1 MSERTIPIFD
11 SDTHVTEPPD
21 LWTSRVASKWG
32 DLVPHVRFDPGNA
45 GEDKDGISLLST
57 QAEDAWYIGE
67 EKIAG
72 AASSAPAGWK
82 EPYPSH
88 PPTLA
93 EALPS
98 TYDASE
104 RLKYMD
110 EMGIAANVLFPNVAG
125 LGSQI
130 FLKLKEP
137 KLMLECA
144 RAYND
149 FLIDW
154 VAPDP
159 KRFVPM
165 CCTTFWDVETAPAEI
180 ERAAKMGH
188 RGLVFT
194 GTPQSHGLPLL
205 ADRHWDPIWA
215 AAQACNMPICF
226 HVGSGDFDEMIDPDY
241 IKSFGLKTFFALQ
254 TTKTFLENGNQL
266 ADLLLS
272 GILPRFPELK
282 FISVESGIGWIPFVL
297 ESVDYHFQVGEAAKE
312 RPEFKMLPSEYFHR
326 QVYGCYWFERTAPK
340 YLLEAVGVNN
350 ILFETDFPHP
360 TCLYGREAIDSHIEA
375 GLGGQPEAVQR
386 RILHDNAAEL
396 FGFDL
401 S

>member
-11 SDTHVTEPPD
+11 ADTHVTEPPD
-21 LWTSRVASKWG
+21 VWTSRVASKWG
-32 DLVPHVRFDPGNA
+32 DMIPHVRY
-45 GEDKDGISLLST
+45 
-57 QAEDAWYIGE
+57 EDAKASEDGGVSALFSPGAEEAWFIGE
-67 EKIAG
+67 EKILG
-72 AASSAPAGWK
+72 AAISAQAGWK
-82 EPYPSH
+82 EPPPSH
-88 PPTLA
+88 PLKLS
-93 EALPS
+93 EALPAS
-98 TYDASE
+98 YDAGE

-110 EMGIAANVLFPNVAG
+110 EMGIAAQVLFPNVAG

-137 KLMLECA
+137 ELMLECA

-180 ERAAKMGH
+180 ERAAKIGH
-188 RGLVFT
+188 KGLVFT

-205 ADRHWDPIWA
+205 ADRHWDPVWA

-226 HVGSGDFDEMIDPDY
+226 HVGSGDFDEMIDPEY
-241 IKSFGLKTFFALQ
+241 IKAFGLKTYLGRIC
-254 TTKTFLENGNQL
+254 TRLFLENGNQL
-266 ADLLLS
+266 TDLLLS

-297 ESVDYHFQVGEAAKE
+297 ESVDYHFQAGDAASE
-312 RPEFKMLPSEYFHR
+312 CPEFEMLPSEYFHR

-340 YLLEAVGVNN
+340 YLLDAIGVNN
-350 ILFETDFPHP
+350 ILFETDFPHSV
-360 TCLYGREAIDSHIEA
+360 CLYGREAIDGNIEA
-375 GLGGQPEAVQR
+375 GLGDQPESVQR

-396 FGFDL
+396 FGVDL